1 MRKCLKKYIRKIETK
16 NDDVVVDVAQRE
28 CSNIKC
34 NASFFSNIQ
43 NIDLQMMGA
52 FISLFWVNS
61 LYKSQMLILLIVN
74 NDGASRVINTLYKSV
89 VAPGFLFKE

>member
-1 MRKCLKKYIRKIETK
+1 MFKKIYKKNWKQK
-16 NDDVVVDVAQRE
+16 NDGVDVTQRE
-28 CSNIKC
+28 HSNIKC

-89 VAPGFLFKE
+89 AAPGFLFKG

>member
-1 MRKCLKKYIRKIETK
+1 METK
-16 NDDVVVDVAQRE
+16 NDDVIVDVAQRE
-28 CSNIKC
+28 HSNIKC

-89 VAPGFLFKE
+89 AAPGFLFKG

>member
-1 MRKCLKKYIRKIETK
+1 
-16 NDDVVVDVAQRE
+16 
-28 CSNIKC
+28 
-34 NASFFSNIQ
+34 
-43 NIDLQMMGA
+43 MGA

-89 VAPGFLFKE
+89 AAPEFLFRELNKKHKLYKIY

>member
-1 MRKCLKKYIRKIETK
+1 METK
-16 NDDVVVDVAQRE
+16 NDDVVVDVAQHE
-28 CSNIKC
+28 HSNIKC

-89 VAPGFLFKE
+89 VAPRFLFKG